1 MKRNTAITC
10 LTCIAALVVD
20 RVAQQLSDIVEL
32 IAGTALPNKAA
43 ASLAAIVACTALFP
57 ENSSRRYAP
66 ASKR

>member
-20 RVAQQLSDIVEL
+20 RVAQLSDIVEL

-66 ASKR
+66 TSKR